1 MLFDITHDGLVS
13 VAPMTPVRVPEATAR
28 QYGFTGE
35 TLDFLVHVGLPN
47 APGSSFPFNL
57 PDEFDP
63 QRFWYRA
70 AGTIE
75 GWRIPDGAEN
85 FVSIGCFPV
94 NAALI
99 DPETGII
106 YQHTYATREAIPI
119 HRDISSLTKTITS
132 YLDSIESHRNEDED
146 EDDDEDADVYYELYY
161 ERLRGEVRALKE
173 EIQSVDPLPFAHE
186 YSEWVGL
193 FEELADGI
201 HI

>member
-1 MLFDITHDGLVS
+1 MLFDITHDDLANVDP
-13 VAPMTPVRVPEATAR
+13 VTPVRVSEATAR

-47 APGSSFPFNL
+47 ATQDGFSIGLS
-57 PDEFDP
+57 EKFDP
-63 QRFWYRA
+63 RHFWYCA
-70 AGTIE
+70 AHADQ
-75 GWRIPDGAEN
+75 GWRTPDGIEK
-85 FVSIGCFPV
+85 FVSLGYLAV
-94 NAALI
+94 NAAVI
-99 DPETGII
+99 DPATGIV
-106 YQHTYATREAIPI
+106 YQYTEATQEVIPI

-132 YLDSIESHRNEDED
+132 YLGFIESHRNENED
-146 EDDDEDADVYYELYY
+146 EDDDEDDVYY
-161 ERLRGEVRALKE
+161 ERLRGEVQALKD